1 MEKVPYMLVLGDK
14 EQEAGLVAVRSRKTG
29 ETETMTLDALME
41 KLQREVDKKRSNK
54 KQSLKRRYS
63 LSGEYRPAHGAF
75 SAAAEYAAAAGM
87 RRTVCPPQ

>member
-41 KLQREVDKKRSNK
+41 KLQREVDEKA
-54 KQSLKRRYS
+54 Q
-63 LSGEYRPAHGAF
+63 
-75 SAAAEYAAAAGM
+75 
-87 RRTVCPPQ
+87 